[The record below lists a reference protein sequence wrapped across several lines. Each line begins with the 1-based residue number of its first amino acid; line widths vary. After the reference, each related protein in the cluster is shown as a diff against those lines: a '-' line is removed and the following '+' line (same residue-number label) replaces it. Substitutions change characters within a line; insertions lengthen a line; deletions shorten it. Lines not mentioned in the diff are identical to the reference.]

1 MLYSRE
7 NYYDNR
13 KYVFNVEKETR
24 RCIEWIKELF
34 EYNPG
39 FIGKNAIIGM
49 SGGKDSTI
57 AAALIAKA
65 IGPERVIGVAMPDN
79 NQGINEADKICEH
92 LGIRYL
98 YMPIG
103 GITDGFD
110 RMWYF
115 LGDEDFKWTNQS
127 LQNIPPRIRMTMLY
141 AVSQTYNGMVVNT
154 CNLSEDMIGY
164 STIFGDLAGAFSP
177 IKEFTVTELLAIGD
191 YLGLPY
197 EWVHKVPDDGLPHSC
212 SDEQKFG
219 FSYAVL
225 DKYIREGVIPI
236 GFNGESVEEKIDGMA
251 QRNRFKNEIVRIP
264 SYQPRV
270 FESVYRDYVDC
281 EQEDGVH

>member
-1 MLYSRE
+1 MLYQKE
-7 NYYDNR
+7 IYNVQ
-13 KYVFNVEKETR
+13 KYEFNVEKETHE
-24 RCIEWIKELF
+24 CIKWIKELF
-34 EYNPG
+34 KYNTG

-79 NQGINEADKICEH
+79 NQGINDADKICKH
-92 LGIRYL
+92 LGIKYL

-103 GITDGFD
+103 GITDGFNK
-110 RMWYF
+110 MQHF
-115 LGDEDFKWTNQS
+115 TGDDDFKWANQS

-141 AVSQTYNGMVVNT
+141 AISQTYNGMVVNT
-154 CNLSEDMIGY
+154 CNLSEDTIGY

-177 IKEFTVTELLAIGD
+177 IKEFTVTELLKIGD
-191 YLGLPY
+191 YLELPY

-236 GFNGESVEEKIDGMA
+236 GFDGKSVEEKIDDMA
-251 QRNRFKNEIVRIP
+251 NKNRFKNKIVRIP
-264 SYQPRV
+264 SYHPLV
-270 FESVYRDYVDC
+270 FKHVYKEYVDC
-281 EQEDGVH
+281 DQEDGVH

>member
-1 MLYSRE
+1 MLYQKE
-7 NYYDNR
+7 IYNVQ
-13 KYVFNVEKETR
+13 KYEFNVEKETHE
-24 RCIEWIKELF
+24 CIKWIKELF
-34 EYNPG
+34 KYNTG

-79 NQGINEADKICEH
+79 NQGINDADKICKH
-92 LGIRYL
+92 LGIKYL

-103 GITDGFD
+103 GITDGFNKMQHFTD
-110 RMWYF
+110 
-115 LGDEDFKWTNQS
+115 DDDFKWTNQS

-141 AVSQTYNGMVVNT
+141 AISQTYNGMVVNT
-154 CNLSEDMIGY
+154 CNLSEDTIGY

-219 FSYAVL
+219 FSYEVL

-236 GFNGESVEEKIDGMA
+236 GFDGKSVEEKIDDMA
-251 QRNRFKNEIVRIP
+251 NRNRFKNKIVRIP

-270 FESVYRDYVDC
+270 FKYVYKDYCDC

>member
-1 MLYSRE
+1 MLYQKE
-7 NYYDNR
+7 IYYNVQ
-13 KYVFNVEKETR
+13 KYEFNVEKETHE
-24 RCIEWIKELF
+24 CIKWIKELF
-34 EYNPG
+34 EYNTG

-79 NQGINEADKICEH
+79 NQGINDANKICKH
-92 LGIRYL
+92 LGIKYL

-103 GITDGFD
+103 DITDSFNKIQH
-110 RMWYF
+110 F
-115 LGDEDFKWTNQS
+115 VGDKNFKWTNQS
-127 LQNIPPRIRMTMLY
+127 IQNIPPRIRMTMLY
-141 AVSQTYNGMVVNT
+141 AISQTYNGMVVNT
-154 CNLSEDMIGY
+154 CNLSEDTIGY

-177 IKEFTVTELLAIGD
+177 IKQFTVTELLKIGD

-197 EWVHKVPDDGLPHSC
+197 GWVHKVPDDGLPHSC

-219 FSYAVL
+219 FSYEVL
-225 DKYIREGVIPI
+225 DKYIREGIIPI

-251 QRNRFKNEIVRIP
+251 QRNKFKNEIVRIP
-264 SYQPRV
+264 SYQPFV
-270 FESVYRDYVDC
+270 FKSLYPDFLESNYFDR
-281 EQEDGVH
+281 

>member
-92 LGIRYL
+92 LGIRYMR
-98 YMPIG
+98 MPIED
-103 GITDGFD
+103 ITSSFN
-110 RMWYF
+110 RMWYH
-115 LGDEDFKWTNQS
+115 LADDEFKWSEQS

-141 AVSQTYNGMVVNT
+141 AVSQTYNGIVVNT

-225 DKYIREGVIPI
+225 DKYIREGIIPI

-270 FESVYRDYVDC
+270 FEFVYKDYVDC

>member
-1 MLYSRE
+1 MLYSRKS
-7 NYYDNR
+7 YYDNR
-13 KYVFNVEKETR
+13 KYIFNVEKETN
-24 RCIEWIKELF
+24 RCIKWIKELF
-34 EYNPG
+34 NYNSG

-79 NQGINEADKICEH
+79 NQGINDADNICEY
-92 LGIRYL
+92 LGIKYL

-103 GITDGFD
+103 GITDGFN
-110 RMWYF
+110 RMQHF
-115 LGDEDFKWTNQS
+115 TGDADFKWTNQS

-141 AVSQTYNGMVVNT
+141 AISQTYNGMVANT
-154 CNLSEDMIGY
+154 CNLSEDTVGY

-177 IKEFTVTELLAIGD
+177 IKEFTVTELLKIGD

-219 FSYAVL
+219 FSYEVL
-225 DKYIREGVIPI
+225 DKYIREGIIPI

-251 QRNRFKNEIVRIP
+251 QRNKFKNKIVRIP
-264 SYQPRV
+264 SYRPQV
-270 FESVYRDYVDC
+270 FEYVYKDYVEC
-281 EQEDGVH
+281 EQAGGVN

>member
-1 MLYSRE
+1 MLYQKE
-7 NYYDNR
+7 IYYNVQ
-13 KYVFNVEKETR
+13 KYVFNVEKETS
-24 RCIEWIKELF
+24 RCIKWIKELF
-34 EYNPG
+34 KYNSG

-57 AAALIAKA
+57 TAALIAKA

-79 NQGINEADKICEH
+79 NQGINDADKICKH

-103 GITDGFD
+103 GITDGFN
-110 RMWYF
+110 RMQDF
-115 LGDEDFKWTNQS
+115 TGDDDFKWTNQS

-141 AVSQTYNGMVVNT
+141 AISQTYNGMVVNT
-154 CNLSEDMIGY
+154 CNLSEDTIGY

-177 IKEFTVTELLAIGD
+177 IKEFTVTELLKIGD

-219 FSYAVL
+219 FSYEVL
-225 DKYIREGVIPI
+225 DKYIREGIIPI
-236 GFNGESVEEKIDGMA
+236 GFDGKSVEEKIDDMA
-251 QRNRFKNEIVRIP
+251 YRNKFKNKIVRIP
-264 SYQPRV
+264 SYQPQV
-270 FESVYRDYVDC
+270 FKYVYKDYVNY